1 MKQKKWFY
9 RLLLSYFPVFFT
21 LVSVLIVLTFLLI
34 SQLSHRETVNA
45 NRAYV
50 NHVIQLIDHSM
61 KEIDSMLVQE
71 IESAA
76 LLKQFFAS
84 TQEEQQP
91 YTIYEVS
98 KKINQLSNY
107 NNYIDSVYLYRTADS
122 TVLSG
127 NMLLPVD
134 SFGDKGF
141 IEQMRQAPDLYQLSK
156 VRRYQELPGQDTG
169 TPEVVSITRKYPL
182 LTGGEGLVVVNISL
196 HNLERSLVELS
207 NSSISYLE
215 VRDKSGSLMLSSNP
229 NGSVPGSVLTEIS
242 SPYTG
247 WTYRSGVHDIKI
259 FQFFSVF
266 SYIWAAIGIGVVVAG
281 SAWIT
286 FITKRNYRPIESL
299 IHRVEEYASKKN
311 EASGKKGEDEFRF
324 IERAIDR
331 LIEESDTFRKM
342 HEEDSQFRRRHFFL
356 ELLEGYRSIGQEE
369 WEQELQ
375 RFGMKA
381 PGGGE
386 AMAIGLY
393 EIDRYAEVT
402 GKYTYRDFSL
412 LKFVLIS
419 VIREVAEKEAL
430 PMEVWTEWTDQHRVA
445 ALYRIE
451 GSPEACE
458 LLVAGLA
465 EQVRAWVEHNLEF
478 TVTAGIG
485 TAAGELAELPPSYR
499 TASKALSFK
508 PALGLNRI
516 IRQRD
521 QAPADSGGGLPYDG
535 KELRSF
541 AHAYRAGEPDW
552 RPLFSEI
559 FREQRNKSF
568 TREEH
573 TRLLEAIIGQL
584 RRELSEFPEEVQSD
598 WREDTEPQLLAIKEQ
613 FDLAE
618 DTEIRFLGILEAFHQ
633 RLETYRESRSHLALM
648 KEVKAYM
655 ETEFANPDLSLTH
668 LCDRFGLNG
677 KYLSRLFKE
686 AFGVK
691 LVDFM
696 VHVRIEES
704 KRLLTQ
710 TSLSLQQIANAVGYI
725 HDISYIRAFK
735 KIEGVTPGDYR
746 KSHTG

>member
-1 MKQKKWFY
+1 MKNKKWFY

-21 LVSVLIVLTFLLI
+21 LVSVLIVLTFLII

-45 NRAYV
+45 NQAYV
-50 NHVIQLIDHSM
+50 NHVIQLVDHTM
-61 KEIDSMLVQE
+61 REIDSMLVQE
-71 IESAA
+71 IESAT

-84 TQEEQQP
+84 TQDEQQP
-91 YTIYEVS
+91 YTIYEIS
-98 KKINQLSNY
+98 KKVNQLSNY
-107 NNYIDSVYLYRTADS
+107 NNYIDSVYLFRMADA

-127 NMLLPVD
+127 NMLLPVN
-134 SFGDKGF
+134 SFGDRAF
-141 IEQMRQAPDLYQLSK
+141 IEEMKNMPDLYRLSSL
-156 VRRYQELPGQDTG
+156 RRYQELPGQDIG
-169 TPEVVSITRKYPL
+169 IPEVVSITRKFPL

-196 HNLERSLVELS
+196 HNLERMLVDLS

-215 VRDKSGSLMLSSNP
+215 VRDAGGALMLSSNP
-229 NGSVPGSVLTEIS
+229 NGSVPGSILTEIT

-266 SYIWAAIGIGVVVAG
+266 SYIWAAIGLAVVVAG

-286 FITKRNYRPIESL
+286 FVTKRNYRPIESL
-299 IHRVEEYASKKN
+299 IHRVEEYSAKKN
-311 EASGKKGEDEFRF
+311 EAAGKKGEDEFHF

-356 ELLEGYRSIGQEE
+356 ELVEGYRMIGWEE
-369 WEQELQ
+369 WKQELD
-375 RFGMKA
+375 RFGMKE
-381 PGGGE
+381 PVEGE
-386 AMAIGLY
+386 SMALALY

-419 VIREVAEKEAL
+419 VIREVAEKETL
-430 PMEVWTEWTDQHRVA
+430 PIQVWTEWTDQHRVA
-445 ALYRIE
+445 ALYRIA
-451 GSPEACE
+451 GSPDACE
-458 LLVAGLA
+458 MLVAGLA
-465 EQVRAWVEHNLEF
+465 EQVRVWVEHNLEF
-478 TVTAGIG
+478 TVTGGIG
-485 TAAGELAELPPSYR
+485 TGTGELSGLPAGYRAAG
-499 TASKALSFK
+499 KALSFK

-521 QAPADSGGGLPYDG
+521 QVSPEGSSGLPYDG

-552 RPLFSEI
+552 HPLFGEI
-559 FREQRNKSF
+559 FEERRSRSF

-573 TRLLEAIIGQL
+573 IRLLEAIVGQL
-584 RRELSEFPEEVQSD
+584 RRELSEFPEEVQND
-598 WREDTEPQLLAIKEQ
+598 WREGAEAQLNGIIQQ

-618 DTEIRFLGILEAFHQ
+618 ETEVRFRSVLEEFHL
-633 RLETYRESRSHLALM
+633 RLADYRESRSHLALM
-648 KEVKAYM
+648 KEIKAYM
-655 ETEFANPDLSLTH
+655 EKEYANPDLSLAH

-686 AFGVK
+686 AFGEK

-696 VHVRIEES
+696 VRVRIEES
-704 KRLLTQ
+704 KKLLTG
-710 TSLSLQQIANAVGYI
+710 TGLSLQQIANEVGYI

-735 KIEGVTPGDYR
+735 KIEGMTPGDYR
-746 KSHTG
+746 KSHAG